1 MTLRNRNNLA
11 VLPSAAALAEAA
23 AGRFVAA
30 AGDAIASRGQFIVAL
45 SGGSTPRDTYLRLG
59 TGALVS
65 KVMWSRVQVLWGDER
80 CVPPHHVE
88 SNYRMARETLL
99 DRVPIPAANV
109 HRIHGEDDPATAA
122 GVYEATLRALLQTP
136 GEDDPATAAGV
147 YEATLRA
154 LLQTPA
160 GARIDLVLLGL
171 GEDGHT
177 ASLFP
182 GSAAVHEQTRW
193 VMAARAAA
201 ASMWRITLTPA
212 VINAAVEALFLVS
225 GGAKAGI
232 LRRVLEGPRLPLE
245 LPAQAIAP
253 TNGRVRWYVDAA
265 AAAELQP

>member
-1 MTLRNRNNLA
+1 MRADLA
-11 VLPSAAALAEAA
+11 VLPSAAALADAA

-30 AGDAIASRGQFIVAL
+30 AGDAIGSRGQFIVAL

-65 KVMWSRVQVLWGDER
+65 KVTWSRVQVLWGDER
-80 CVPPHHVE
+80 CVPPHAVE

-99 DRVPIPAANV
+99 DRVPVRAANV
-109 HRIHGEDDPATAA
+109 HRIHGEDEPTTAA
-122 GVYEATLRALLQTP
+122 GVYETTLRALL
-136 GEDDPATAAGV
+136 
-147 YEATLRA
+147 R
-154 LLQTPA
+154 TPA

-182 GSAAVHEQTRW
+182 GSTAVHEQTRW

-212 VINAAVEALFLVS
+212 VINAAAEVLFLVS

-232 LRRVLEGPRLPLE
+232 LRRVLEGPRRPEE

-253 TNGRVRWYVDAA
+253 SNGRVHWCVDAA
-265 AAAELQP
+265 AAAELRP

>member
-1 MTLRNRNNLA
+1 MRADLA
-11 VLPSAAALAEAA
+11 VLPSAAALADAA

-59 TGALVS
+59 TGALAS

-80 CVPPHHVE
+80 CVPPDDLE

-99 DRVPIPAANV
+99 DRVPVPAANV

-122 GVYEATLRALLQTP
+122 EVYETTLRALL
-136 GEDDPATAAGV
+136 
-147 YEATLRA
+147 R
-154 LLQTPA
+154 TPA
-160 GARIDLVLLGL
+160 AARIDLVLLGL

-193 VMAARAAA
+193 VMAARAPA
-201 ASMWRITLTPA
+201 ASMWRVTLTPA
-212 VINAAVEALFLVS
+212 VINAAAEVLFLVS
-225 GGAKAGI
+225 GAAKAGI
-232 LRRVLEGPRLPLE
+232 LRRVLEGPRRPDE

-253 TNGRVRWYVDAA
+253 SNGRVRWCVDAA
-265 AAAELQP
+265 AAAELTS

>member
-1 MTLRNRNNLA
+1 MRADLA

-45 SGGSTPRDTYLRLG
+45 SGGSTPRDTYLWLA
-59 TGALVS
+59 TEALAS
-65 KVMWSRVQVLWGDER
+65 SAMWSRVQVLWGDER
-80 CVPPHHVE
+80 CVPPHDVE

-99 DRVPIPAANV
+99 GRVPVPAANV

-122 GVYEATLRALLQTP
+122 EVYEATMRALLRTP
-136 GEDDPATAAGV
+136 
-147 YEATLRA
+147 
-154 LLQTPA
+154 

-171 GEDGHT
+171 GDDGHT

-182 GSAAVHEQTRW
+182 GSAAVHEQTSW
-193 VMAARAAA
+193 VLAARAPAA
-201 ASMWRITLTPA
+201 PVWRITLTPA
-212 VINAAVEALFLVS
+212 VINAAAEVLFLVS

-232 LRRVLEGPRLPLE
+232 LRRVLEGPRRPQE

-253 TNGRVRWYVDAA
+253 SNGRVRWCVDAA
-265 AAAELQP
+265 AAADLTP

>member
-1 MTLRNRNNLA
+1 MRADLA
-11 VLPSAAALAEAA
+11 VLPSAAALADAA
-23 AGRFVAA
+23 AGRFVAT
-30 AGDAIASRGQFIVAL
+30 AGEAIASRGQFIVAL

-65 KVMWSRVQVLWGDER
+65 QVMWSRVQVLWGDER
-80 CVPPHHVE
+80 CVPPHDVE

-99 DRVPIPAANV
+99 DRVPVPAENV

-122 GVYEATLRALLQTP
+122 GVYETTLRALL
-136 GEDDPATAAGV
+136 
-147 YEATLRA
+147 R
-154 LLQTPA
+154 TPA
-160 GARIDLVLLGL
+160 GVRIDLVLLGL

-212 VINAAVEALFLVS
+212 VINAAVEVLFLVS
-225 GGAKAGI
+225 GAAKAGI

-253 TNGRVRWYVDAA
+253 SKGRVRWCVDAA
-265 AAAELQP
+265 AAADLTP

>member
-1 MTLRNRNNLA
+1 MRADLA
-11 VLPSAAALAEAA
+11 VLPSAAALADAA

-30 AGDAIASRGQFIVAL
+30 AGDAIGSRGQFIVAL

-80 CVPPHHVE
+80 CVPPDDLE

-109 HRIHGEDDPATAA
+109 RRIHGEDDPATAA
-122 GVYEATLRALLQTP
+122 EVYEAMLRALLRTP
-136 GEDDPATAAGV
+136 
-147 YEATLRA
+147 
-154 LLQTPA
+154 
-160 GARIDLVLLGL
+160 ARIDLVLLGL

-182 GSAAVHEQTRW
+182 GGAAVHERTRW
-193 VMAARAAA
+193 VMAARASA
-201 ASMWRITLTPA
+201 ASLWRITLTPA
-212 VINAAVEALFLVS
+212 VINAAAEVLFLVS

-232 LRRVLEGPRLPLE
+232 LRRVLEGPRRPQS

-253 TNGRVRWYVDAA
+253 TSGRVRWCVDAA
-265 AAAELQP
+265 AAADLTP

>member
-1 MTLRNRNNLA
+1 MRADLA
-11 VLPSAAALAEAA
+11 VLPSAAALADAGAA
-23 AGRFVAA
+23 RFVAA

-59 TGALVS
+59 TEALVS

-80 CVPPHHVE
+80 CVPPDHVE

-99 DRVPIPAANV
+99 DRVPVPALNV

-122 GVYEATLRALLQTP
+122 EVYEATLRALL
-136 GEDDPATAAGV
+136 
-147 YEATLRA
+147 L
-154 LLQTPA
+154 TPA

-193 VMAARAAA
+193 VMAARAGA
-201 ASMWRITLTPA
+201 ASVWRVTLTPA
-212 VINAAVEALFLVS
+212 VINAAAEVLFLVS

-232 LRRVLEGPRLPLE
+232 LRRVLEGPRRPQE

-253 TNGRVRWYVDAA
+253 SNGRVRWCVDAA
-265 AAAELQP
+265 AAADLTP

>member
-1 MTLRNRNNLA
+1 MRADLA
-11 VLPSAAALAEAA
+11 VLRSAAALADAA

-59 TGALVS
+59 TGALAS

-80 CVPPHHVE
+80 CVPPDDLE

-99 DRVPIPAANV
+99 DRVPVPAANV

-122 GVYEATLRALLQTP
+122 GVYETTLRALL
-136 GEDDPATAAGV
+136 
-147 YEATLRA
+147 R
-154 LLQTPA
+154 TPA

-212 VINAAVEALFLVS
+212 VINAAAEVLFLVS
-225 GGAKAGI
+225 GSAKAGT
-232 LRRVLEGPRLPLE
+232 LSRVLEGPRRPEE

-253 TNGRVRWYVDAA
+253 SNGRVRWCVDAA
-265 AAAELQP
+265 AAADLTP

>member
-1 MTLRNRNNLA
+1 MRADLA
-11 VLPSAAALAEAA
+11 VLPSAAALADAGAA
-23 AGRFVAA
+23 RFVAA

-80 CVPPHHVE
+80 CVPPHDVE

-122 GVYEATLRALLQTP
+122 EVYEAMLRALL
-136 GEDDPATAAGV
+136 
-147 YEATLRA
+147 R
-154 LLQTPA
+154 TPA

-182 GSAAVHEQTRW
+182 GSAAVHERTRW
-193 VMAARAAA
+193 VMAARAVA

-212 VINAAVEALFLVS
+212 VINAGRGLVPRLRRRQSGHSPPSDRRPPPSAGVAGAGDRALQWPRALVRGRS
-225 GGAKAGI
+225 GG
-232 LRRVLEGPRLPLE
+232 R
-245 LPAQAIAP
+245 
-253 TNGRVRWYVDAA
+253 
-265 AAAELQP
+265 